1 MLCEV
6 LKLAD
11 RETHF
16 YHVLTDT
23 IITEVCRTRCW
34 NARSELA

>member
-1 MLCEV
+1 MWARR
-6 LKLAD
+6 KLAD

-23 IITEVCRTRCW
+23 IITGVS
-34 NARSELA
+34 NAVLERSQ